1 MLLEVLLEALLAHCP
16 RANPHYLVVS
26 LLQMKEV
33 SKKVTYL
40 MRLLCATGPLYNWV
54 YLIQLKLGIVVQ
66 S

>member
-33 SKKVTYL
+33 RKKVTYL
-40 MRLLCATGPLYNWV
+40 MRLCATGPLYDCV
-54 YLIQLKLGIVVQ
+54 YLIQLEVGIVVQ